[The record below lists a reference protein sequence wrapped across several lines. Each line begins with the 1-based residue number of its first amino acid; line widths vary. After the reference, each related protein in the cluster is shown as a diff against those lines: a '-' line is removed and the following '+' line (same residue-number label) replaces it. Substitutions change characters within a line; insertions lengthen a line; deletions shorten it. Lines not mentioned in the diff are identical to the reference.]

1 MITRLGYLIM
11 ELDEKEHEWFNIANY
26 DTPEALRETILSA
39 YEGYLC
45 LMISFNFDEPAEE
58 EIWLIQKRAADL
70 RLLCNANVSLFLFT
84 QRLQYAQNKLQGR
97 FIQYVQQAFYL
108 STRGVMRCIFLR
120 KNDFIQGYVQ
130 NLRKPKQY
138 FYRRFAVS
146 AFYMLHMR
154 RGNV

>member
-39 YEGYLC
+39 YEGHLC

-84 QRLQYAQNKLQGR
+84 QRIQYAQNKLQGR
-97 FIQYVQQAFYL
+97 FIRYVQ
-108 STRGVMRCIFLR
+108 
-120 KNDFIQGYVQ
+120 
-130 NLRKPKQY
+130 
-138 FYRRFAVS
+138 
-146 AFYMLHMR
+146 
-154 RGNV
+154 